1 MTQLTSSQRSS
12 PEIRSSHRHLMRSA
26 CTDPCGTTQCRPDG
40 MEIRQTVQCGR
51 LLVMVRELIE
61 MARWRG
67 PQAAIPQYRG
77 RHFHVF
83 LKRDQSCHLVLNAQS
98 ACAGSRLTLRYRSWS
113 LAFFQHPLHGLRP
126 TILRSRREARR
137 WPKPD
142 PVNLRGGLALPVAY
156 STASTATS
164 TTAFEA
170 CQ

>member
-26 CTDPCGTTQCRPDG
+26 YIDPCETTRGRQDG

-51 LLVMVRELIE
+51 LLMMFREHID

-83 LKRDQSCHLVLNAQS
+83 LKRDQSCHLAFTTHP
-98 ACAGSRLTLRYRSWS
+98 ACAGSRLTLHYRSWS
-113 LAFFQHPLHGLRP
+113 LAFF
-126 TILRSRREARR
+126 
-137 WPKPD
+137 
-142 PVNLRGGLALPVAY
+142 
-156 STASTATS
+156 
-164 TTAFEA
+164 
-170 CQ
+170 